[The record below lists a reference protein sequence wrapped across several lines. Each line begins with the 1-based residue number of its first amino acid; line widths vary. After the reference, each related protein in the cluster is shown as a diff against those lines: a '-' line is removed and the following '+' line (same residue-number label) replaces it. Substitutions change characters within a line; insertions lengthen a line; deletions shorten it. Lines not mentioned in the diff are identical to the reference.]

1 MGTLQLT
8 LTVSEEPS
16 QLLEKMSQL
25 KLFCDRI
32 SHASRAP
39 LLLLHS
45 AKIPYEEVN
54 VKLFRGE
61 NRKRPELPF
70 KKLPVLV
77 DGDLTVAESTTILRY
92 IGQLPGAGAWYGDRS
107 LKEKVKIDE
116 YLDYWQSTLHPTA
129 VKLLQNKVMYKL
141 VFRKPQPDE
150 KVVKESSAAHESHKK
165 IFQEYFLGPNR
176 FVGGDTASIADV
188 LMASTLL
195 QTSITGS
202 SHDSLAKYLDD
213 VKAATDPAFYEELH
227 GDVQNIPSVLKSMK
241 ML

>member
-8 LTVSEEPS
+8 WGVSEEPS

-45 AKIPYEEVN
+45 AKIPYEEVSI
-54 VKLFRGE
+54 KLFRGE

-92 IGQLPGAGAWYGDRS
+92 IGQLPGGGAWYGDRS
-107 LKEKVKIDE
+107 VREKVKIDE
-116 YLDYWQSTLHPTA
+116 YLDFFQSNLHPTA
-129 VKLLQNKVMYKL
+129 IKLLQNKLMFKM
-141 VFRKPQPDE
+141 FRKKEPDMR
-150 KVVKESSAAHESHKK
+150 VVNESSAAHDSHKK
-165 IFQEYFLGPNR
+165 IFQDYFLGSNR
-176 FVGGDTASIADV
+176 FIGGNTASIADV

-202 SHDSLAKYLDD
+202 PTTPL
-213 VKAATDPAFYEELH
+213 
-227 GDVQNIPSVLKSMK
+227 PSIWTT
-241 ML
+241 

>member
-1 MGTLQLT
+1 M
-8 LTVSEEPS
+8 
-16 QLLEKMSQL
+16 
-25 KLFCDRI
+25 
-32 SHASRAP
+32 
-39 LLLLHS
+39 
-45 AKIPYEEVN
+45 
-54 VKLFRGE
+54 
-61 NRKRPELPF
+61 
-70 KKLPVLV
+70 LV

-129 VKLLQNKVMYKL
+129 VKLLQNKLMYKL

-150 KVVKESSAAHESHKK
+150 KVVKESSAAHDSHKK

-195 QTSITGS
+195 QTSITGAG
-202 SHDSLAKYLDD
+202 LL
-213 VKAATDPAFYEELH
+213 L
-227 GDVQNIPSVLKSMK
+227 
-241 ML
+241 